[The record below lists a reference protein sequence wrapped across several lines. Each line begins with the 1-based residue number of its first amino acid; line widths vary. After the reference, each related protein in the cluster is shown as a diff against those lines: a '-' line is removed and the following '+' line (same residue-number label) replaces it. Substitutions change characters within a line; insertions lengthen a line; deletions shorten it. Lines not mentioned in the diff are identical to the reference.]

1 MSNGLNNPSF
11 DINNPLSSEQLTELK
26 DSLIEIANTRAG
38 LEKARQA
45 GIDVT
50 KALSDLDK
58 AEQSARAFL
67 SVYDTD

>member
-11 DINNPLSSEQLTELK
+11 DINNPLSTEQLAELK

-45 GIDVT
+45 GLDVSGQL
-50 KALSDLDK
+50 AALDK

-67 SVYDTD
+67 SVYDTN